1 MKIINRTYELN
12 IYTLTRLINKTIR
25 KLTMFLRFML
35 YFGISPGFSQQMHT
49 IESLPILSMVKLDG
63 NPGMWTALL
72 PIDWTDLA
80 LDTDNRTWLSS
91 ILLLFTKTLL
101 SAFLR
106 IFGLVVDFW
115 IGINDFVTVCAGGE
129 VDLVG
134 WVLLG
139 GGDGPFIRAVVC
151 RVWGAFPDCKYECLF
166 RF

>member
-1 MKIINRTYELN
+1 M
-12 IYTLTRLINKTIR
+12 LIDN
-25 KLTMFLRFML
+25 F
-35 YFGISPGFSQQMHT
+35 YWPGFLQLTHT
-49 IESLPILSMVKLDG
+49 IESLPILSMVRLAG

-72 PIDWTDLA
+72 PIDWMDLA
-80 LDTDNRTWLSS
+80 LDADDRAWLSS
-91 ILLLFTKTLL
+91 ILLFPKILL

-106 IFGLVVDFW
+106 IFGLVLDFW
-115 IGINDFVTVCAGGE
+115 NGISAFVIVWVGGE
-129 VDLVG
+129 IDLVG